1 MNTENIRRLFPAV
14 YEQYLKEN
22 HDHEWSCKHDEY
34 YDYCHGGG
42 TVPIPACKYCT
53 EYDGDRCM
61 KRWNNADPV
70 YYSPDLDDHEPDDL
84 CEDYEWNGE
93 WEED

>member
-34 YDYCHGGG
+34 YRYCHGGG

-61 KRWNNADPV
+61 KRAV
-70 YYSPDLDDHEPDDL
+70 TGSGGALTVRRRTA
-84 CEDYEWNGE
+84 GSGM
-93 WEED
+93 